1 MQYPLRSLYFLTFFL
16 SIQFAFTAYVNSTY
30 LANFISIK
38 SVGLIFTLSALI
50 AIIGL
55 FFIPK
60 ILSKYCNHKILFSL
74 VSISLVSLFGL
85 FSSQTAPWVIF
96 FFILYLLTNYLIVFS
111 RDIFIESYSENKTT
125 GKTRGLILTAT
136 NFGWIFAPL
145 ISGLV
150 IKYFGYSQ
158 NYLLAA
164 AFMFIGF
171 IFILGPIRKLKDLP
185 HRRIPLLETIKKM
198 IINKDIKKIYLANF
212 MLQFFYAWMVVY
224 TPIYL
229 NQNLGFS
236 WDKIGII
243 FLIMLL
249 PFILIEYPLGKLS
262 DKIGEKKLLTAG
274 FIIIGLTTSLISFLA
289 NPSLITTG
297 IVLFMTRVGAATI
310 EIMTESYFFRKVGA
324 LDADIISFFRNT
336 FPLSYVIAPL
346 LAVIFFVF
354 FPFKYMFLALGIIM
368 FLGLLIIRGLNNLNH
383 ESHQNS

>member
-1 MQYPLRSLYFLTFFL
+1 MKPLKSLYFLTFFL
-16 SIQFAFTAYVNSTY
+16 SIQFAFTAYVNSSY
-30 LANFISIK
+30 LANFVSTK
-38 SVGLIFTLSALI
+38 SVSLIFTFSALL

-74 VSISLVSLFGL
+74 VSVSLVSLFGL
-85 FSSQTAPWVIF
+85 FSSQTALWIIF
-96 FFILYLLTNYLIVFS
+96 FFVLYLLTNYLIVFS
-111 RDIFIESYSENKTT
+111 RDIFIESYSEDKTT

-136 NFGWIFAPL
+136 NLGWIFAPL
-145 ISGLV
+145 VSGLI

-158 NYLLAA
+158 MYLLAA
-164 AFMFIGF
+164 AFMFIGL

-198 IINKDIKKIYLANF
+198 IANKDIKKIYLANF
-212 MLQFFYAWMVVY
+212 MLQFFYSWMVVY

-243 FLIMLL
+243 FMVMLT

-262 DKIGEKKLLTAG
+262 DKIGEKRLLIAG
-274 FIIIGLTTSLISFLA
+274 FIITGLSTSLISFLT
-289 NPSLITTG
+289 NPNLITMS

-336 FPLSYVIAPL
+336 FPLSYIIAPF

-354 FPFKYMFLALGIIM
+354 FPFNYMFLALGIIM
-368 FLGLLIIRGLNNLNH
+368 FLSILLIRSLNNLH
-383 ESHQNS
+383 S

>member
-1 MQYPLRSLYFLTFFL
+1 MKPLKSLYFLTFFL
-16 SIQFAFTAYVNSTY
+16 SIQFAFTAYVNSSY
-30 LANFISIK
+30 LANFVSTK
-38 SVGLIFTLSALI
+38 SVSLIFTFSALL

-74 VSISLVSLFGL
+74 VSVSLVSLFGL
-85 FSSQTAPWVIF
+85 FSSQTALWIIF
-96 FFILYLLTNYLIVFS
+96 FFVLYLLTNYLIVFS
-111 RDIFIESYSENKTT
+111 RDIFIESYSEDKTT

-136 NFGWIFAPL
+136 NLGWIFAPL
-145 ISGLV
+145 VSGLI

-158 NYLLAA
+158 MYLLAA
-164 AFMFIGF
+164 AFMFIGL

-198 IINKDIKKIYLANF
+198 IANKDIKKIYLANF
-212 MLQFFYAWMVVY
+212 MLQFFYSWMVVY

-243 FLIMLL
+243 FMVMLT

-262 DKIGEKKLLTAG
+262 DKIGEKRLLIAG
-274 FIIIGLTTSLISFLA
+274 FIITGLSTSLISFLT
-289 NPSLITTG
+289 NPNLITMS

-324 LDADIISFFRNT
+324 LDAEVISFFRNT
-336 FPLSYVIAPL
+336 FPFSYIVAPL
-346 LAVIFFVF
+346 LATIFFIF
-354 FPFKYMFLALGIIM
+354 FPFKYMFLTLGIIM
-368 FLGLLIIRGLNNLNH
+368 LLSLLIIRGLNNSNH
-383 ESHQNS
+383 A

>member
-1 MQYPLRSLYFLTFFL
+1 MKPLKSLYFLTFFL

-30 LANFISIK
+30 LANFVSTK
-38 SVGLIFTLSALI
+38 SVGLIFTFSALL

-74 VSISLVSLFGL
+74 VSVSLVSLFGL
-85 FSSQTAPWVIF
+85 FSSQTALWIIF
-96 FFILYLLTNYLIVFS
+96 FFVLYLLTNYLIVFS
-111 RDIFIESYSENKTT
+111 RDIFIESYSEDKTT

-136 NFGWIFAPL
+136 NLGWIFAPL
-145 ISGLV
+145 VSGLI

-158 NYLLAA
+158 MYLLAA
-164 AFMFIGF
+164 AFMFIGL

-198 IINKDIKKIYLANF
+198 IANKDIKKIYLANF
-212 MLQFFYAWMVVY
+212 MLQFFYSWMVVY

-243 FLIMLL
+243 FMVMLT

-262 DKIGEKKLLTAG
+262 DKIGEKRLLIAG
-274 FIIIGLTTSLISFLA
+274 FIITGLSTSLISFLT
-289 NPSLITTG
+289 NPNLITMS

-336 FPLSYVIAPL
+336 FPLSYIIAPF

-354 FPFKYMFLALGIIM
+354 FPFNYMFLALGIIM
-368 FLGLLIIRGLNNLNH
+368 FLSILLIRSLNNLH
-383 ESHQNS
+383 S

>member
-1 MQYPLRSLYFLTFFL
+1 MKPLKSLYFLTFFL

-30 LANFISIK
+30 LANFVSTK
-38 SVGLIFTLSALI
+38 SVGLIFTFSALL

-74 VSISLVSLFGL
+74 VSVSLVSLFGL
-85 FSSQTAPWVIF
+85 FSSQTALWIIF
-96 FFILYLLTNYLIVFS
+96 FFVLYLLTNYLIVFS
-111 RDIFIESYSENKTT
+111 RDIFIESYSEDKTT
-125 GKTRGLILTAT
+125 GKTRGLILTTT
-136 NFGWIFAPL
+136 NLGWIFAPL
-145 ISGLV
+145 VSGLI

-158 NYLLAA
+158 MYLLAA
-164 AFMFIGF
+164 AFMFIGL

-198 IINKDIKKIYLANF
+198 IANKDIKKIYLANF
-212 MLQFFYAWMVVY
+212 MLQFFYSWMVVY

-243 FLIMLL
+243 FMVMLT

-262 DKIGEKKLLTAG
+262 DKIGEKRLLIAG
-274 FIIIGLTTSLISFLA
+274 FIITGLSTSLISFLT
-289 NPSLITTG
+289 NPNLITMS

-324 LDADIISFFRNT
+324 LDAEVISFFRNT
-336 FPLSYVIAPL
+336 FPFSYIVAPL
-346 LAVIFFVF
+346 LATIFFIF
-354 FPFKYMFLALGIIM
+354 FPFKYMFLTLGIIM
-368 FLGLLIIRGLNNLNH
+368 LLSLLIIRGLNNSNH
-383 ESHQNS
+383 A

>member
-1 MQYPLRSLYFLTFFL
+1 MKPLKSLYFLTFFL
-16 SIQFAFTAYVNSTY
+16 SIQFAFTAYVNSSY
-30 LANFISIK
+30 LANFVSTK
-38 SVGLIFTLSALI
+38 SVSLIFTYSALL

-74 VSISLVSLFGL
+74 VSVSLVSLFGL
-85 FSSQTAPWVIF
+85 FSSQTALWIIF
-96 FFILYLLTNYLIVFS
+96 FFVLYLLTNYLIVFS
-111 RDIFIESYSENKTT
+111 RDIFIESYSEDKTT

-136 NFGWIFAPL
+136 NLGWIFAPL
-145 ISGLV
+145 VSGLI

-158 NYLLAA
+158 MYLLAA
-164 AFMFIGF
+164 AFMFIGL

-198 IINKDIKKIYLANF
+198 IANKDIKKIYLANF
-212 MLQFFYAWMVVY
+212 MLQFFYSWMVVY

-243 FLIMLL
+243 FMVMLT

-262 DKIGEKKLLTAG
+262 DKIGEKRLLIAG
-274 FIIIGLTTSLISFLA
+274 FIITGLSTSLISFLT
-289 NPSLITTG
+289 NPNLITMS

-324 LDADIISFFRNT
+324 LDAEVISFFRNT
-336 FPLSYVIAPL
+336 FPFSYIVAPL
-346 LAVIFFVF
+346 LATIFFIF
-354 FPFKYMFLALGIIM
+354 FPFKYMFLTLGIIM
-368 FLGLLIIRGLNNLNH
+368 LLSLLIIRGLNNSNH
-383 ESHQNS
+383 A